1 MIGSIA
7 SAPTGSA
14 HHQPTTAYAPTP
26 SNRPPVMINKAAR
39 GCTGLGR
46 LEAAPRCLVRVKAAV
61 IAGVVVKKNVEG
73 RLAMKLRWIDS
84 DGVSNHDVAELPALR
99 KRTDGFLWLDIPEWS
114 EEAKAILTNEFHFHP
129 MAITESK
136 TRSHVPRVHVYPDHV
151 FIVVHAPEISAGGH
165 VHYLELDQFIGEDFL
180 VTVHGPISPKV
191 SLEAALRETEA
202 VAARMASGRLRPT
215 SPFGLSYAIVSSIA
229 RRESH
234 MVDEIA
240 REVGLM
246 EQRVMADVDEDPQ
259 KFLSELFAARHELL
273 TIKTMAEQGSEIY
286 RRAIKL
292 TTFAPPDGLE
302 RMKDVLDQYE
312 TVARISDAQMRFQ
325 QGVTEFY
332 RARTDTKMTIAAE
345 RLAVIA
351 AITLPITSLS
361 SVIGMNVIVND
372 STRWIPLIILCL
384 IMLAISLV
392 LLRWTRKLGWW

>member
-1 MIGSIA
+1 
-7 SAPTGSA
+7 
-14 HHQPTTAYAPTP
+14 
-26 SNRPPVMINKAAR
+26 
-39 GCTGLGR
+39 
-46 LEAAPRCLVRVKAAV
+46 
-61 IAGVVVKKNVEG
+61 
-73 RLAMKLRWIDS
+73 MKLRWIDS
-84 DGVSNHDVAELPALR
+84 NGMSVRDLAELSALR
-99 KRTDGFLWLDIPEWS
+99 KRSDGFLWLDIPEWS
-114 EEAKAILTNEFHFHP
+114 DEAEAILSNEFHFHP
-129 MAITESK
+129 LAIAESK
-136 TRSHVPRVHVYPDHV
+136 SRSHVPRVHVYPRHA
-151 FIVVHAPEISAGGH
+151 FIVVHAPEIGAAGH
-165 VHYLELDQFIGEDFL
+165 VHYLELDQFIAEDFL

-191 SLEAALRETEA
+191 SLQAALRETEA
-202 VAARMASGRLRPT
+202 VAARMESGRLHPS
-215 SPFGLSYAIVSSIA
+215 SPFDLTYAIVSSIA
-229 RRESH
+229 RREAE
-234 MVDEIA
+234 MVAEIA

-246 EQRVMADVDEDPQ
+246 EQRVMADVNEDPQ

-273 TIKTMAEQGSEIY
+273 TIMTMAEQGREIY

-292 TTFAPPDGLE
+292 TTFAPPEGLE

-312 TVARISDAQMRFQ
+312 SVARISEAQTRFQ

-361 SVIGMNVIVND
+361 SVLGMNVIVND